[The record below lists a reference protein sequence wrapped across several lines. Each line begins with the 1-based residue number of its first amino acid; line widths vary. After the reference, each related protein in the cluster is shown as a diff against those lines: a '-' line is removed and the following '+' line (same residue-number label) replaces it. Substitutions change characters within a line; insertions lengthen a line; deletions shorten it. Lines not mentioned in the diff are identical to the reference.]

1 MSSFISKRFKIT
13 EPGTKGCRHDWN
25 GDRCASCEAV
35 RRELPGWTCY
45 WTTIDP
51 TILGSVLDGTFR
63 RDTKLT
69 VADLLDR
76 WLAAKRSEGLKEGT
90 LTMYSNVVNG
100 WLKPNIGGL
109 PVTQLNETVAGEL
122 DKTLRSPEGSRLGR
136 GALSDRS
143 VQLAITVLKA
153 ATKWAWSQSHLMA
166 HDVLAGYKRPKDRAG
181 NRASS
186 AWSAEE
192 ARQFLA
198 SVADDRLRCLW
209 WLLLTRAPRR
219 GEACG
224 LKWEDVKLDLGRLQ
238 IVHTRVMVGASAGE
252 SDPKTAA
259 GVRPIKL
266 DAQLVTEFH
275 NHRRR
280 QLEERMAAGPAWED
294 SGYVFV
300 DELGAPVLPQT
311 VSRRFD
317 ALIAKA
323 GVRRIRLH
331 DARHSAATLLLEDGV
346 PVHIVSKMLG
356 HSKPSITLDIYSHAV
371 DTGGDIAGE
380 RLTALLSA
388 QAGGEEA

>member
-1 MSSFISKRFKIT
+1 
-13 EPGTKGCRHDWN
+13 
-25 GDRCASCEAV
+25 
-35 RRELPGWTCY
+35 
-45 WTTIDP
+45 
-51 TILGSVLDGTFR
+51 
-63 RDTKLT
+63 
-69 VADLLDR
+69 
-76 WLAAKRSEGLKEGT
+76 
-90 LTMYSNVVNG
+90 
-100 WLKPNIGGL
+100 
-109 PVTQLNETVAGEL
+109 
-122 DKTLRSPEGSRLGR
+122 
-136 GALSDRS
+136 
-143 VQLAITVLKA
+143 
-153 ATKWAWSQSHLMA
+153 
-166 HDVLAGYKRPKDRAG
+166 
-181 NRASS
+181 
-186 AWSAEE
+186 
-192 ARQFLA
+192 
-198 SVADDRLRCLW
+198 
-209 WLLLTRAPRR
+209 
-219 GEACG
+219 
-224 LKWEDVKLDLGRLQ
+224 
-238 IVHTRVMVGASAGE
+238 
-252 SDPKTAA
+252 
-259 GVRPIKL
+259 VRPIKL